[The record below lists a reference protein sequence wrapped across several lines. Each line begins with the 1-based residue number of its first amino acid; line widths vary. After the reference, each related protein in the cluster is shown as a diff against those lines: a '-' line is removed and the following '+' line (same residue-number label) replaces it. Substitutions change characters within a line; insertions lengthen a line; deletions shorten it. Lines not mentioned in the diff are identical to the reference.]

1 VIGTPDNPLRVAIIG
16 SGPSGFYAA
25 DHLQKQDDLTV
36 EVDMYDRLPTP
47 FGLVRGGVAPD
58 HLKIKSVVTVY
69 DKIAANPRFRFFGNV
84 EFGRDLT
91 LTDLEAHYHA
101 IIFAVGAQTD
111 RRMNI
116 PGEDLPGSYPAT
128 EFVGWYNA
136 HPDYRHLE
144 FDLAQ
149 ESVAVV
155 GIGNVAVDVAR
166 LLARTRN
173 ELMDSDV
180 ADYALEALVNSSVRR
195 IYILGRRGPAQAA
208 FTPKEINEMG
218 KMEGADV
225 IVAPEEVALDP
236 LSQKYL
242 DSGADREALKNY
254 EYLLEFSKQGATGK
268 PVQIIFKFLTS
279 PVEII
284 GTDRVEAIR
293 LVKNELYETEGG
305 DMRPRATDREETI
318 PVGLVFRSVGYHG
331 LPLPGVPFYEKWGV
345 VPNTKG
351 RVDTAFES
359 GETVPGLYVVGWIKR
374 GPSGVIGT
382 NKPDSVETVE
392 CLLEDLRADRLLAP
406 EKADRDQLY
415 QFLED
420 RGIEFVTYADWQ
432 IIDSLE
438 IERGQAEGRPRVKFS
453 AIDEMLGALQRA
465 KGKTPVAAGD

>member
-1 VIGTPDNPLRVAIIG
+1 
-16 SGPSGFYAA
+16 
-25 DHLQKQDDLTV
+25 
-36 EVDMYDRLPTP
+36 
-47 FGLVRGGVAPD
+47 
-58 HLKIKSVVTVY
+58 
-69 DKIAANPRFRFFGNV
+69 
-84 EFGRDLT
+84 
-91 LTDLEAHYHA
+91 
-101 IIFAVGAQTD
+101 
-111 RRMNI
+111 
-116 PGEDLPGSYPAT
+116 
-128 EFVGWYNA
+128 
-136 HPDYRHLE
+136 
-144 FDLAQ
+144 
-149 ESVAVV
+149 
-155 GIGNVAVDVAR
+155 
-166 LLARTRN
+166 
-173 ELMDSDV
+173 MDSDV